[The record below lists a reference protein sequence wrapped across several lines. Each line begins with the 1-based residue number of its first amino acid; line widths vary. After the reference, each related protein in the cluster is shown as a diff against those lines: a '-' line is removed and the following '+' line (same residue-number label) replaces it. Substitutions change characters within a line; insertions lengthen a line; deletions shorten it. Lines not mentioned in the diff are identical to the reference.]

1 MGVQKKYQAGVQS
14 GPVEVVNAR
23 IDKICHVKMVNFKD
37 QNMPSTNTIQ
47 SHWLKDY
54 TFISTNQDGQS
65 IVTDSPTEKD
75 GTSCAPS
82 PMDVVL
88 MGLAGCAG
96 IDVKLILTKSKQQF
110 TDIKVTTKA
119 QRRDEIPRIYTD
131 INLHFTVK
139 GHELEEKHVARAIQ
153 LSAEKYCSVSHM
165 LQGTVNVTH
174 SYEIIN
180 D

>member
-1 MGVQKKYQAGVQS
+1 
-14 GPVEVVNAR
+14 
-23 IDKICHVKMVNFKD
+23 
-37 QNMPSTNTIQ
+37 MPTKTTVH

-54 TFISTNQDGQS
+54 TFVSTNQSGQS
-65 IVTDSPTEKD
+65 IITDSATEKD
-75 GTSCAPS
+75 GSTCAPS

-110 TDIKVTTKA
+110 TDIKVTTEA

-131 INLHFTVK
+131 INLHFRVTGK
-139 GHELEEKHVARAIQ
+139 ELEEKHVARAIQ

-165 LQGTVNVTH
+165 LQGNVNITH
-174 SYEIIN
+174 SHEIIN
-180 D
+180 DA